1 MAHTQM
7 PKQEFK
13 ECKPNQ
19 EAMNR
24 VREDMY
30 KQGMFCKEFQIVQ
43 GYGNSRF
50 VGEPSAIMLFEEP
63 IVEKVK
69 TETKIQ

>member
-19 EAMNR
+19 EAMTR

-30 KQGMFCKEFQIVQ
+30 KLWQFKICGRTQC
-43 GYGNSRF
+43 NN
-50 VGEPSAIMLFEEP
+50 AI
-63 IVEKVK
+63 
-69 TETKIQ
+69 